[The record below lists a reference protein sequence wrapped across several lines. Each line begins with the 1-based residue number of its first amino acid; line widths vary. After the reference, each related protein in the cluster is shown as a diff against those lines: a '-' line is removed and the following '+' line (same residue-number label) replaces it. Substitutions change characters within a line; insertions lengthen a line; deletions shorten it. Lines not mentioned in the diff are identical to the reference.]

1 MQLRYR
7 LLTELEAVPETPGY
21 WPGGSPGATRRP
33 PPEYQSGTGPRLKQN
48 VAPFGGPDAG
58 QAPRERKSHA

>member
-21 WPGGSPGATRRP
+21 WPGVPPVRRAAR
-33 PPEYQSGTGPRLKQN
+33 RLNISQ
-48 VAPFGGPDAG
+48 VPA
-58 QAPRERKSHA
+58 RT